1 MAKRL
6 KDKQQTFL
14 SEREK
19 GEKSVNVIF
28 TDLDVPAEMLDDW
41 LGSKTFM
48 KEFDALRER
57 SNFRIEA
64 ELVRGACCAATRIAN
79 AVTGVGGGF
88 LTRVEL
94 QAANNVL
101 RLCHA
106 IVRTPA
112 LRRKAL
118 AAAKKAA
125 KQIGDADRSLGYHP
139 IHTPERA
146 AALLARLMRKDEKD
160 NKLDRDQDEDGK
172 WVSAD

>member
-1 MAKRL
+1 MPRRL
-6 KDKQQTFL
+6 KDKQQEFL
-14 SEREK
+14 TELEK

-41 LGSKTFM
+41 LASKTFM

-64 ELVRGACCAATRIAN
+64 ELVRGACVAAMRIAN
-79 AVTGVGGGF
+79 AVAGVGGF
-88 LTRVEL
+88 LRRVDL
-94 QAANNVL
+94 QAANNVI

-118 AAAKKAA
+118 AVAKKAA

-160 NKLDRDQDEDGK
+160 NKLDRDQDEDGH